1 MKATHNVKAY
11 RNNTDTSSQAAFF
24 GSYISHENVPI
35 DALCAQVAA
44 LSGQTAIQV
53 RAMLEGSFDAIA
65 ELEKEG
71 LVIVHLDGMGVW
83 AAMTGSFPTGDAA
96 FDPERNALVLT
107 IRLDDS
113 LRLALVNETVQMVT
127 DADLTKVRLD
137 NVKDIAVA
145 RPVNLV
151 HGMHPF
157 RAAGVNLVLS
167 DEGARVYMTDRA
179 KAEHAVVVDEVH
191 SNQLFTAHT
200 AELLD
205 GGDYTLWVESRGGDA
220 EGPLQRDKCRVK
232 YLRVEDPE
240 PEPEGESS
248 DGTVKVMSLVDG
260 DPDAAMLTAGHQ
272 WDVRGEGLNIDS
284 ATGDEWMISGV
295 SIEGDGI
302 SSDLSI
308 VEGSADKTYLS
319 LRCGDDVAAPGDYEI
334 GVKFELVRNEGLE
347 TDVFIVDKML
357 HVPQA

>member
-11 RNNTDTSSQAAFF
+11 RNNTDSSSQAAFF

-248 DGTVKVMSLVDG
+248 DGTVKVMSIVDA
-260 DPDAAMLTAGHQ
+260 DPTAEMLTAGHQ
-272 WDVRGEGLNIDS
+272 WEVTGVGLNIDS
-284 ATGDEWMISGV
+284 GDSWMIDKV
-295 SIEGDGI
+295 SIIGDGI
-302 SSDLSI
+302 DSELQITAGSENRKHVSLSCPSD
-308 VEGSADKTYLS
+308 A
-319 LRCGDDVAAPGDYEI
+319 AAPGDYEI

-347 TDVFIVDKML
+347 TDSFIVEKML

>member
-11 RNNTDTSSQAAFF
+11 RNNTDSSSQAAFF

-248 DGTVKVMSLVDG
+248 DGTVKVMSIVDA
-260 DPDAAMLTAGHQ
+260 DPTAEMLTAGHQ
-272 WDVRGEGLNIDS
+272 WEVTGVGLNIDS
-284 ATGDEWMISGV
+284 GDSWMIDKV
-295 SIEGDGI
+295 SIIGDGI
-302 SSDLSI
+302 DSELQITAGSENRKHMSVNCPSD
-308 VEGSADKTYLS
+308 A
-319 LRCGDDVAAPGDYEI
+319 AAPGDYEI

-357 HVPQA
+357 HVPQGA